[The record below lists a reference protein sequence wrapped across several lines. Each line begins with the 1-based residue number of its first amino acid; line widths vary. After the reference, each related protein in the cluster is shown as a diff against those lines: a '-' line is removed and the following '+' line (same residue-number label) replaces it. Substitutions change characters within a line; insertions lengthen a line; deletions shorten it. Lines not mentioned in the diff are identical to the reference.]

1 MLPSEICQ
9 SRTSSA
15 GGVAKKG
22 RIRVLGV
29 DDHPLIR
36 EGIVAVIN
44 GQTEMQAV
52 EQGWNGHEGSSRLR
66 DHEAKTSE
74 VTLPTGPGFTGLRKS
89 IGSFK
94 TCF

>member
-15 GGVAKKG
+15 GGVARKS
-22 RIRVLGV
+22 RIRVLSV

-44 GQTEMQAV
+44 GQTDMQVVAQV
-52 EQGWNGHEGSSRLR
+52 SNGHEGSSRLR
-66 DHEAKTSE
+66 DHEATTSE
-74 VTLPTGPGFTGLRKS
+74 VTLPTGPGFTRLAEVYR
-89 IGSFK
+89 
-94 TCF
+94 